1 MESWKKRNEPDK
13 EKCHVEHFDEWIN
26 YFSTVLSTQEL
37 HSFRFGARQHAAP
50 PRTVTEYLENATSN
64 ACAIT
69 KSSNLKW
76 IRWCCVAIISIAVRC
91 TPSSNSTIWLGSF
104 TKNKIILR
112 TNISGIWR
120 CGESQAWQAHAR
132 TTFVSGYRFMN
143 EN

>member
-1 MESWKKRNEPDK
+1 MSCWTLWWMNQLL
-13 EKCHVEHFDEWIN
+13 FDCALHAGTPFIPLWRP
-26 YFSTVLSTQEL
+26 ST
-37 HSFRFGARQHAAP
+37 RCAAAHGNRIP
-50 PRTVTEYLENATSN
+50 WNATSN

-91 TPSSNSTIWLGSF
+91 TASNNNTTHHLVLGLSQKQDHP
-104 TKNKIILR
+104 THLHIEY
-112 TNISGIWR
+112 IWR